1 MIVHGTATAIGNYL
15 KKMDSSLKDDEVI
28 LMTYFFIKKDYDLI
42 FEDAEVDSNLEKN
55 LLMKSSEQTV
65 QTATGRYKYSVSIE
79 DLYIG
84 VFKALAKAIIGNI
97 GDNVTKG
104 AIFSSGLDI
113 IEILRKVIYKIKDDE
128 KCIYMFVC
136 ENMPVLKE
144 KIMSTFV
151 NQKCYYSTNK
161 QVCNKCKNKH
171 SAKSQCKMTKEDID
185 NILSNLKEVNAIKED
200 ENKDGKKEF
209 SFVF

>member
-1 MIVHGTATAIGNYL
+1 
-15 KKMDSSLKDDEVI
+15 MDSSLKDDEVI

-209 SFVF
+209 SCVF

>member
-42 FEDAEVDSNLEKN
+42 FEDAAVDSNLEKN

-209 SFVF
+209 SCVF

>member
-171 SAKSQCKMTKEDID
+171 FAKSQCKMTKEDID

-209 SFVF
+209 SCVF

>member
-151 NQKCYYSTNK
+151 NQKCHYSTNK

-209 SFVF
+209 SCVF

>member
-185 NILSNLKEVNAIKED
+185 NILSNLKEVNAIKEN

-209 SFVF
+209 SCVF

>member
-97 GDNVTKG
+97 GDNVTMG

-113 IEILRKVIYKIKDDE
+113 IQILRKVIYKIKDDE

-209 SFVF
+209 SCVF

>member
-113 IEILRKVIYKIKDDE
+113 IEILRKVI
-128 KCIYMFVC
+128 
-136 ENMPVLKE
+136 
-144 KIMSTFV
+144 
-151 NQKCYYSTNK
+151 
-161 QVCNKCKNKH
+161 
-171 SAKSQCKMTKEDID
+171 
-185 NILSNLKEVNAIKED
+185 
-200 ENKDGKKEF
+200 
-209 SFVF
+209 

>member
-161 QVCNKCKNKH
+161 QVCNKCKNK
-171 SAKSQCKMTKEDID
+171 SQCKMTKEDID

-209 SFVF
+209 SCVF

>member
-84 VFKALAKAIIGNI
+84 VFKALAKAIIGTILLSEVYTNLMKMAM
-97 GDNVTKG
+97 V
-104 AIFSSGLDI
+104 DI
-113 IEILRKVIYKIKDDE
+113 TSPSLYEKD
-128 KCIYMFVC
+128 
-136 ENMPVLKE
+136 
-144 KIMSTFV
+144 
-151 NQKCYYSTNK
+151 
-161 QVCNKCKNKH
+161 
-171 SAKSQCKMTKEDID
+171 
-185 NILSNLKEVNAIKED
+185 
-200 ENKDGKKEF
+200 
-209 SFVF
+209 

>member
-1 MIVHGTATAIGNYL
+1 
-15 KKMDSSLKDDEVI
+15 
-28 LMTYFFIKKDYDLI
+28 MTYFFIKKDYDLI

-209 SFVF
+209 SCVF

>member
-1 MIVHGTATAIGNYL
+1 MIVHGTAAAIGNYL
-15 KKMDSSLKDDEVI
+15 KKMDSSLKYEEVI

-55 LLMKSSEQTV
+55 LLMQSSEQTA

-144 KIMSTFV
+144 EIMSTFV

-171 SAKSQCKMTKEDID
+171 SAKSQCKMTEEDID
-185 NILSNLKEVNAIKED
+185 NILSNLEEVNAIKE
-200 ENKDGKKEF
+200 ENTDGKKKF
-209 SFVF
+209 SCVF

>member
-200 ENKDGKKEF
+200 ENKDDKKEF
-209 SFVF
+209 SCVF

>member
-28 LMTYFFIKKDYDLI
+28 LMTYFFIKKDYELI

-209 SFVF
+209 SCVF

>member
-1 MIVHGTATAIGNYL
+1 
-15 KKMDSSLKDDEVI
+15 
-28 LMTYFFIKKDYDLI
+28 
-42 FEDAEVDSNLEKN
+42 
-55 LLMKSSEQTV
+55 
-65 QTATGRYKYSVSIE
+65 
-79 DLYIG
+79 
-84 VFKALAKAIIGNI
+84 
-97 GDNVTKG
+97 
-104 AIFSSGLDI
+104 
-113 IEILRKVIYKIKDDE
+113 
-128 KCIYMFVC
+128 MFVC

-209 SFVF
+209 SCVF

>member
-171 SAKSQCKMTKEDID
+171 SSKSQCKMTKEDID

-209 SFVF
+209 SCVF

>member
-161 QVCNKCKNKH
+161 QVCNKCKNK
-171 SAKSQCKMTKEDID
+171 QFC
-185 NILSNLKEVNAIKED
+185 
-200 ENKDGKKEF
+200 
-209 SFVF
+209 

>member
-1 MIVHGTATAIGNYL
+1 MFMVQLAIGNYL

-209 SFVF
+209 SCVF

>member
-209 SFVF
+209 SCVF